1 MAPQPEQVN
10 PMALRAAAYAE
21 LEKHLSQNGEAGRRV
36 LDIISQWATPMY
48 RHSMPGASIVSRA
61 PYWGTIKDM
70 VVLAVEKI
78 PGLKVPELIANNLR
92 EVSAQRGVPR
102 MNLGNL
108 TAPPT
113 PGANLGQFG
122 SLARFSGPIGIGG
135 MTAVHDYQK
144 NRKLPEALVV
154 GTLAGVG
161 AFAGGMAVGASGK
174 AACAPLGPAAAVVCQ
189 TAGETVG
196 AMAGGLFG
204 QEAAQYI
211 LGRK

>member
-21 LEKHLSQNGEAGRRV
+21 LEKHLSQNREAGQHV
-36 LDIISQWATPMY
+36 LGIIRGRATHFY
-48 RHSMPGASIVSRA
+48 THSMPGASIVSRA
-61 PYWGTIKDM
+61 PDWGTIKDM
-70 VVLAVEKI
+70 VDLAVKKI
-78 PGLKVPELIANNLR
+78 PNFQVPEIIANNLR
-92 EVSAQRGVPR
+92 EVPAKRGFPQI
-102 MNLGNL
+102 NLGNL

-135 MTAVHDYQK
+135 MAAVHDYQK